1 MWPIIA
7 LTFLYQDRI
16 PSFKVYHPSIVC
28 HSSIEYHQ
36 LSDTVHCTYFTECC
50 HLFKDEHIIAETPFF
65 SCTCLL
71 CILDLFCDTFYKA
84 FCFIFGE
91 LLKANSFSRM
101 KRKISSA
108 VIADNIYYMFW
119 CIVSDIL
126 ILSTVNYP
134 PEQASFWDG
143 LLLKISCAFWKQKG
157 RFMAG
162 KIVSHAYWEHTG
174 KDRIKL
180 LKGSTQ
186 CLQCIV
192 HNLYLFPDPEDTC
205 I

>member
-1 MWPIIA
+1 MYCERYFDPFHCELPTWTGVFLGRITIEDIA
-7 LTFLYQDRI
+7 RI
-16 PSFKVYHPSIVC
+16 
-28 HSSIEYHQ
+28 
-36 LSDTVHCTYFTECC
+36 L
-50 HLFKDEHIIAETPFF
+50 
-65 SCTCLL
+65 
-71 CILDLFCDTFYKA
+71 
-84 FCFIFGE
+84 
-91 LLKANSFSRM
+91 
-101 KRKISSA
+101 
-108 VIADNIYYMFW
+108 
-119 CIVSDIL
+119 
-126 ILSTVNYP
+126 
-134 PEQASFWDG
+134 
-143 LLLKISCAFWKQKG
+143 KQKG